1 MSTRTLEKLLDQSS
15 RLNAKLDILISGQK
29 SLEERI
35 AKLEEVSGNKS
46 LDKDFKKVLN
56 SNNYLYIYF
65 YIYTDISFINKDV
78 LIYNSIKI
86 FANYQ
91 NCLII
96 YVLYKFLL

>member
-1 MSTRTLEKLLDQSS
+1 VSTRTLEKLLDQSS

-46 LDKDFKKVLN
+46 LDKDFEKVLN
-56 SNNYLYIYF
+56 SNNYLCIYF

-86 FANYQ
+86 FANCQ

-96 YVLYKFLL
+96 YVLYI

>member
-1 MSTRTLEKLLDQSS
+1 MSIRTLEKLLDQSS

-29 SLEERI
+29 FLEKKI
-35 AKLEEVSGNKS
+35 AKLKEILDNKN

-56 SNNYLYIYF
+56 SNNYLCIYF

>member
-1 MSTRTLEKLLDQSS
+1 MSTQTLEKLLNQNS
-15 RLNAKLDILISGQK
+15 RFNTKLNILISEQK
-29 SLEERI
+29 SLEEKI
-35 AKLEEVSGNKS
+35 AKLKEISGNKS
-46 LDKDFKKVLN
+46 LNKDFEKVLN
-56 SNNYLYIYF
+56 SNNYLCIYF

-96 YVLYKFLL
+96 YVLYI